1 MLDLEEE
8 TRLEI
13 KMSLVKEMGR
23 FILEMDILQRIK
35 DITLQRAREL
45 ISTSSNH
52 QVENSITVSLIVTAM
67 IPEIIGSWTISAE
80 NNNHISK
87 IYQ

>member
-35 DITLQRAREL
+35 DITLQRAR
-45 ISTSSNH
+45 
-52 QVENSITVSLIVTAM
+52 
-67 IPEIIGSWTISAE
+67 
-80 NNNHISK
+80 
-87 IYQ
+87 